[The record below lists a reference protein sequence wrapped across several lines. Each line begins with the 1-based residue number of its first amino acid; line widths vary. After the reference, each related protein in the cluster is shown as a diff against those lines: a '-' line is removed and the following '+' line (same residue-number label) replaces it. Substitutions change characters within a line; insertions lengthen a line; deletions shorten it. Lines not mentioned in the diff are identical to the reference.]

1 MVFGIRSRIGSNRKQ
16 PSLSRLKRIVSL
28 RMLVPSMKIAL
39 AQFNPTV
46 GDFEGNSSR
55 ILDFARQAQAGGAEI
70 AVFSELC
77 LCGYPPQ
84 DLIERPAFVQ
94 HNRETL
100 ARLAKAVPI
109 PSIVGY
115 VGKAQDDT
123 GKPVA
128 NSAAMIGNGKI
139 LFEQRKMLLPT
150 YDVFDESRYFQPAHT
165 QHAFLL
171 GAETLGITIC
181 EDIWNDKD
189 FWAQRLYERDP
200 VAELVAKG
208 SSIVLNISSSPYTID
223 KRSIRHNMLQAMA
236 RRHQVP
242 VVYVNQVGG
251 NDSLI
256 FDGSSV
262 AFMPDGRVGALA
274 KSFEEDLVFF
284 DTASG
289 LGDIRPQIRDE
300 IEAAYRAL
308 VLGTRD
314 YVRKCGFRKVVI
326 GLSGGIDSALVA
338 AIATDALSAEN
349 VVGVSMPG
357 PYSSEGSILDARKL
371 ACNLGIDLYVLPIT
385 ETFNSYRETLKDTFA
400 GLQPGVAEENIQ
412 ARIRGNLL
420 MALSNK
426 FGSLVLSTGNKSE
439 MAVGY
444 CTLYGDMAGGLAVIS
459 DVPKTMVYDLARCA
473 NRAAPRIPE
482 ESLSKPPSAELRPNQ
497 TDQDTLP
504 PYDVLDRILKAYV
517 EDLRSPE
524 EIAQHYGFS
533 MDLVRGVA
541 MQVDRNE
548 YKRKQAPPGLKVT
561 SKAFSVGRRFPLA
574 QKFVV

>member
-1 MVFGIRSRIGSNRKQ
+1 
-16 PSLSRLKRIVSL
+16 
-28 RMLVPSMKIAL
+28 MKIAL
-39 AQFNPTV
+39 AQFNPTI

-55 ILDFARQAQAGGAEI
+55 ILELAGEAKSARAEL
-70 AVFSELC
+70 ALFSELC

-84 DLIERPAFVQ
+84 DLLERPSFAER
-94 HNRETL
+94 NLKEL
-100 ARLAKAVPI
+100 ALLAKSIPL

-128 NSAAMIGNGKI
+128 NCAGLIAGGRI

-165 QHAFLL
+165 QFVFPLDRAR
-171 GAETLGITIC
+171 LGITIC
-181 EDIWNDKD
+181 EDVWNDKN
-189 FWAQRLYERDP
+189 FWRQRLYDRDP
-200 VAELVAKG
+200 VAELIGKG
-208 SSIVLNISSSPYTID
+208 SDIILNLSSSPYTLD
-223 KRSIRHNMLQAMA
+223 KRGLRHDMLRAIA
-236 RRHQVP
+236 LEKKVP

-256 FDGSSV
+256 FDGSSI
-262 AFMPDGRVGALA
+262 AFMPDGRVAALA

-284 DTASG
+284 DSESG
-289 LGDIRPQIRDE
+289 AGDIRCQPKNE
-300 IEAAYRAL
+300 LEAAYRAL
-308 VLGTRD
+308 IIGTRD

-338 AIATDALSAEN
+338 AIATEALGREN
-349 VVGVSMPG
+349 VLGVSMPSM
-357 PYSSEGSILDARKL
+357 YSSEGSRSDARRL
-371 ACNLGIDLYVLPIT
+371 AENLRIELLVLPIS
-385 ETFNSYRETLKDTFA
+385 EVFESYRKILSVPFA
-400 GLQPGVAEENIQ
+400 GRPEDVTEENIQ

-426 FGSLVLSTGNKSE
+426 FNSLVLSTGNKSE

-459 DVPKTMVYDLARCA
+459 DVPKTMVYALAELVNCR
-473 NRAAPRIPE
+473 RELIPREIID
-482 ESLSKPPSAELRPNQ
+482 KPPSAELRPNQ
-497 TDQDTLP
+497 VDQDTLP

-524 EIAQHYGFS
+524 DIADVTGYS
-533 MDLVRGVA
+533 PDLVRSVA
-541 MQVDRNE
+541 RMVDGAE
-548 YKRKQAPPGLKVT
+548 FKRKQAPPGLKVT
-561 SKAFSVGRRFPLA
+561 SKAFSVGRRFPIA
-574 QKFVV
+574 QKLTT